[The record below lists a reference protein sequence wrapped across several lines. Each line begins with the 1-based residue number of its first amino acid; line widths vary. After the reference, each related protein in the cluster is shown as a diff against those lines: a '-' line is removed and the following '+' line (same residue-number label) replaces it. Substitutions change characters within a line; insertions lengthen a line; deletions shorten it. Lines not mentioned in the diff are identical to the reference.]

1 MRKTNLAQDLG
12 VAEDDE
18 TVLGPSKGDVETPR
32 IVEESNSLVLV
43 APDARDDDVVLLATL
58 ECVDAGDLDL
68 LVKLLLERAVELHVA
83 GDVRALAFV
92 RSDDTDLARQ
102 NARLE
107 EARDDLLDV
116 GSLRA
121 VNETVSDRQAE

>member
-1 MRKTNLAQDLG
+1 M
-12 VAEDDE
+12 
-18 TVLGPSKGDVETPR
+18 
-32 IVEESNSLVLV
+32 VLV